1 HPLRGALHRHGGLRS
16 GADFRTPE
24 FEMTAAQR
32 TTITASVLLTA
43 CMLGSALLLRR
54 VDQMRTGA
62 TLQDVLYISSP
73 TLLKRASLG
82 YEGLL
87 ADIYWTRAVQYFGN
101 RHHNFAQS
109 YNLLAPLLEITTT
122 LDPHLLVAYQ
132 FGASFL
138 APKPPHGAGQSDRA
152 IQL

>member
-1 HPLRGALHRHGGLRS
+1 
-16 GADFRTPE
+16 
-24 FEMTAAQR
+24 MTAAQR

-73 TLLKRASLG
+73 KLLKRVSLG

-87 ADIYWTRAVQYFGN
+87 ADIY
-101 RHHNFAQS
+101 
-109 YNLLAPLLEITTT
+109 
-122 LDPHLLVAYQ
+122 
-132 FGASFL
+132 
-138 APKPPHGAGQSDRA
+138 
-152 IQL
+152 